1 MPDQPIIPRRANWP
15 LLAALAL
22 ALLSCLPVLLAAT
35 PQMGDYPAHM
45 ARYHVMLDGGRSAD
59 LARHY
64 VFEWKWMGN
73 LGADLLVR
81 PLAAL
86 MGLEAAG
93 RFISALM
100 PVLIGLGIVAVE
112 WTLRRRIGV
121 GTFLALAFVWAPPQ
135 LMGFLN
141 YGLSL
146 GLALFAFA
154 LWVRLEGKTWRWA
167 LFLPVG
173 IAVWLAHVSG
183 WGVLGIMV
191 FGYEWSRRKNWRAFM
206 APWPLTMPL
215 LPLLFG
221 GGTKGAL
228 SWGPHVWIYKWAI
241 WTRAMR
247 DVDYLVDTTSLL
259 IVLAVLL
266 LAFVTRR
273 IDGRFGWATLIL
285 VVGSIAMP
293 RSIFG
298 GDYADY
304 RLISAGLM
312 VGCLAVDWKGAPRL
326 ALWLAPLL
334 FLVRLGVTS
343 ENWAAQG
350 RQSEVLLT
358 ALDHIPQG
366 ARVASVVMVQRG
378 RWSFDPREHIS
389 GWAVVRRDALTN
401 SNFAV
406 PGVHMLRQREHLDHF
421 VDPSHRL
428 FTYPGQHID
437 LSQFRPAAHA
447 DYLWYIGEEEPA
459 VLPKGARV
467 IYRTPGS
474 LLARLANRPT
484 RR

>member
-1 MPDQPIIPRRANWP
+1 MTAKPTNPARLNLT

-22 ALLSCLPVLLAAT
+22 AMLSCLPVLLAAT
-35 PQMGDYPAHM
+35 PQMGDYAAHM
-45 ARYHVMLDGGRSAD
+45 ARYHVMLDGGQSAD

-64 VFEWKWMGN
+64 TFQWKWVGN

-86 MGLEAAG
+86 FGLEPAG
-93 RFISALM
+93 RLIAGIM
-100 PVLIGLGIVAVE
+100 PVLIGLGIIAVE
-112 WTLRRRIGV
+112 WALHRRIGV
-121 GTFLALAFVWAPPQ
+121 GAFLALAFIWAPPQ

-146 GLALFAFA
+146 ALALFAFA
-154 LWVRLEGKTWRWA
+154 LWVWLDGKRWRWA
-167 LFLPVG
+167 LFLPIG
-173 IAVWLAHVSG
+173 IAAWLAHVSG

-191 FGYEWSRRKNWRAFM
+191 FGYEWSRGKNWRAFI
-206 APWPLTMPL
+206 APWPLTMPA

-221 GGTKGAL
+221 GGAKGAL

-241 WTRAMR
+241 WQRAMR
-247 DVDYLVDTTSLL
+247 DVDYWLDTASLL
-259 IVLAVLL
+259 IVLAVLV

-273 IDGRFGWATLIL
+273 IDGRLGWAALIL
-285 VVGSIAMP
+285 LAGSIAMP

-312 VGCLAVDWKGAPRL
+312 LGCLAIDWRDAPRL
-326 ALWLAPLL
+326 ALWCAPLL
-334 FLVRLGVTS
+334 FLVRLGVTA
-343 ENWAAQG
+343 ENWLVQG
-350 RQSEVLLT
+350 RQADVLLT

-366 ARVASVVMVQRG
+366 ASVASVVMVQRG

-389 GWAVVRRDALTN
+389 GWAVVHRNALVN

-406 PGVHMLRQREHLDHF
+406 RGVHMMQLREPLDHF
-421 VDPSHRL
+421 VDPSHRM
-428 FTYPGQHID
+428 FTWPGQHID
-437 LSQFRPAAHA
+437 LARFRPAAHA
-447 DYLWYIGEEEPA
+447 QYLWYVGEEEPA
-459 VLPKGARV
+459 VLPSDAQV

-474 LLARLANRPT
+474 LLARLANPRGA
-484 RR
+484 R